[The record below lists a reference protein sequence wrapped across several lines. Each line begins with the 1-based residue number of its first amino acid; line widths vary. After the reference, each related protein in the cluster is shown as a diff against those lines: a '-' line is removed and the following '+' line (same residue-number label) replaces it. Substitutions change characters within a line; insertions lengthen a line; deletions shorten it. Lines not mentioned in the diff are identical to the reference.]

1 MWGLVSNKESSSC
14 MSLIGISIAYTFK
27 QVISVERKKVTSLL
41 LNTVRNV
48 IFVRTS
54 WFITTNKLKQKKW
67 NKE

>member
-14 MSLIGISIAYTFK
+14 MSLIGISIPYTFK

-54 WFITTNKLKQKKW
+54 WFITTNKLKQKK
-67 NKE
+67 